1 MKVSF
6 LLLSFLSFFLGIWA
20 QGDVSEEAQRLAL
33 KWAPLIWLH
42 PEEKFFPVSPEFV
55 IENVEVYFLSIQV
68 FAHLHFPFTNV
79 VSEFCCI
86 VVSCRFSQ
94 FFGLRNSPKIDPH
107 LWTVFGS

>member
-1 MKVSF
+1 MKVAF

-55 IENVEVYFLSIQV
+55 IENVEVYFFINSSVCAFTLSIYECG
-68 FAHLHFPFTNV
+68 F
-79 VSEFCCI
+79 
-86 VVSCRFSQ
+86 
-94 FFGLRNSPKIDPH
+94 
-107 LWTVFGS
+107 